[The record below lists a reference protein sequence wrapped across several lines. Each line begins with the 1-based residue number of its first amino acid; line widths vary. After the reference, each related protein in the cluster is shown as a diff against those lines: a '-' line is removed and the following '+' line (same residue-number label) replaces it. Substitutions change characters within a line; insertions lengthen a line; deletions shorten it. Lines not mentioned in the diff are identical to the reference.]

1 MTAQRDTPDV
11 TTIVKITLKP
21 VKSGTNRNN
30 RLSTR
35 RDWLTNCINTKSS
48 QSKSKGVSM
57 ANEVVTTKKQGI
69 ASFLAQ
75 EAVKANVESVVGAK
89 DSQRF
94 ISSVVSAV
102 QTNPSLAECSNS
114 SILSA
119 ALLGHSLNLPQS
131 PQIGMFYLVPFKNKT
146 GTEATFQLSYRG
158 MLQLAMRSGQYKA
171 INVTDI
177 RDGEL
182 VSYNPIEDSY
192 DFEPETDINKRMNLA
207 IVGYYA
213 YFEMINGFKKGI
225 YWSKEQIEAHAKKYS
240 ATYRKGVGLWTTDF
254 DAMAKKTLL
263 RQLISKWGIMSV
275 EMERAYVGDQAVIK
289 EDGTVDYIDNVPD
302 EPEKAVDVYADV
314 VEVEDAKEE

>member
-1 MTAQRDTPDV
+1 
-11 TTIVKITLKP
+11 
-21 VKSGTNRNN
+21 
-30 RLSTR
+30 
-35 RDWLTNCINTKSS
+35 
-48 QSKSKGVSM
+48 M
-57 ANEVVTTKKQGI
+57 ANEVAVTKKQGI

-75 EAVKANVESVVGAK
+75 EAVKANVESVVGVK

-192 DFEPETDINKRMNLA
+192 DFEPETDINKRMNLS

-240 ATYRKGVGLWTTDF
+240 ATYRKGFGLWTTDF

-275 EMERAYVGDQAVIK
+275 EMEKAYVGDQAVIR
-289 EDGTVDYIDNVPD
+289 EDGSVDYIDNVPD
-302 EPEKAVDVYADV
+302 EPEKAVDVLDV
-314 VEVEDAKEE
+314 DAKEITDGTDRE

>member
-1 MTAQRDTPDV
+1 
-11 TTIVKITLKP
+11 
-21 VKSGTNRNN
+21 
-30 RLSTR
+30 
-35 RDWLTNCINTKSS
+35 
-48 QSKSKGVSM
+48 M
-57 ANEVVTTKKQGI
+57 ANEVAVSKKQGI

-75 EAVKANVESVVGAK
+75 EAVKANVESVVGVK

-240 ATYRKGVGLWTTDF
+240 ATYRKGFGLWTTDF

-302 EPEKAVDVYADV
+302 EPEKAVDVLDV
-314 VEVEDAKEE
+314 DAKEITDGTDRE

>member
-1 MTAQRDTPDV
+1 
-11 TTIVKITLKP
+11 
-21 VKSGTNRNN
+21 
-30 RLSTR
+30 
-35 RDWLTNCINTKSS
+35 
-48 QSKSKGVSM
+48 M
-57 ANEVVTTKKQGI
+57 ANEVAVSKKQGI

-75 EAVKANVESVVGAK
+75 EAVKANVESVVGVK

-240 ATYRKGVGLWTTDF
+240 ATYRKGFGLWTTDF

-302 EPEKAVDVYADV
+302 EPEKAVDVLDV
-314 VEVEDAKEE
+314 DAKEITHESDRE

>member
-1 MTAQRDTPDV
+1 M
-11 TTIVKITLKP
+11 
-21 VKSGTNRNN
+21 S
-30 RLSTR
+30 
-35 RDWLTNCINTKSS
+35 
-48 QSKSKGVSM
+48 
-57 ANEVVTTKKQGI
+57 NEVATTKKMGI
-69 ASFLAQ
+69 AGFLAQ
-75 EAVKANVESVVGAK
+75 EAVKANVESVVGVK

-102 QTNPSLAECSNS
+102 QTNPALAECTNS

-177 RDGEL
+177 REGEL
-182 VSYNPIEDSY
+182 VSYDPIEDAY
-192 DFEPETDINKRMNLA
+192 EFAPETDINKRIKLP
-207 IVGYYA
+207 IIGYYA

-225 YWSKEQIEAHAKKYS
+225 YWSKDQVEAHAKKYS
-240 ATYRKGVGLWTTDF
+240 ATYRKGYGLWSTDF
-254 DAMAKKTLL
+254 DAMAKKTML

-275 EMERAYVGDQAVIK
+275 EMERAYVGDQAVIR
-289 EDGTVDYIDNVPD
+289 EDGTPDYIDNIPD
-302 EPEKAVDVYADV
+302 EPEKAVDVLDV
-314 VEVEDAKEE
+314 EAKEITDAVDGE